1 MIVEF
6 LLEETL
12 PWLVSSFEVS
22 VRSLAD
28 LMRAES
34 LLLMLLFE
42 VMVRLRLE

>member
-1 MIVEF
+1 MIPE
-6 LLEETL
+6 
-12 PWLVSSFEVS
+12 LVSSFEVS

-28 LMRAES
+28 LIRPES